1 MSTLPTSPPSTSP
14 PSTSRIVAGRFDR
27 SLDADAAL
35 EALKREGF
43 SRGEVDAFYVGP
55 PGQHARTPVGGDAP
69 HSSEGSRQGGV
80 AAAIGAAIGLVI
92 GLVVGALGAID
103 LGRPTIPLA
112 ALLGA
117 LVGAFAGA
125 LASFRGGRR
134 GLASVEHPVEPH
146 GGRMIAVCVDRAGS
160 DRAAVDILRAHN
172 ARDVGQAEGQWRD
185 GWRDFDPRNPLAA
198 V

>member
-1 MSTLPTSPPSTSP
+1 M
-14 PSTSRIVAGRFDR
+14 SRIVAGRFDR
-27 SLDADAAL
+27 TLDADAAL

-55 PGQHARTPVGGDAP
+55 PGQNAMTPLGGDAP
-69 HSSEGSRQGGV
+69 HSSEGSRRGG
-80 AAAIGAAIGLVI
+80 IGAAIGLAV
-92 GLVVGALGAID
+92 GLIAGFVGAID
-103 LGRPTIPLA
+103 LGAPTVPLA

-125 LASFRGGRR
+125 LASFHGGERR
-134 GLASVEHPVEPH
+134 YASVEHPVEPH
-146 GGRMIAVCVDRAGS
+146 GGRMIAICVDRPNTE
-160 DRAAVDILRAHN
+160 RAAVDILRRHN
-172 ARDVGQAEGQWRD
+172 ARDVGRAEGQWRD